1 MSSAI
6 SNHKLIFVMG
16 PPGAGKDTQADLLAS
31 QFEMTRV
38 RTSKL
43 LEEKFNNAKPE
54 DSNYLK
60 LIEEKNKWHSGLLNS
75 PNWVASIINEKI
87 TDLASKNQGI
97 IFSGSPR
104 ILEEFK
110 DEQPVF
116 EKLFKKEE
124 IIAFY
129 IKLSEEESIK
139 RNSKRLICEKSEH
152 PIDPELV
159 KQNVQLC
166 PQDGS
171 KIVSRGDLDNPETI
185 KVRLEEF
192 LDRTMPVIDYL
203 KQIGIRVVEINGDQ
217 PIDKVHLD
225 IVQYLYD

>member
-1 MSSAI
+1 M
-6 SNHKLIFVMG
+6 
-16 PPGAGKDTQADLLAS
+16 
-31 QFEMTRV
+31 
-38 RTSKL
+38 
-43 LEEKFNNAKPE
+43 
-54 DSNYLK
+54 
-60 LIEEKNKWHSGLLNS
+60 
-75 PNWVASIINEKI
+75 
-87 TDLASKNQGI
+87 ASKNQGI

-171 KIVSRGDLDNPETI
+171 KVVSRGDLDNPETI

-192 LDRTMPVIDYL
+192 LDRTMPVMDYL